1 MSGCEGE
8 GKVKIGV
15 GENVSYIV
23 QVYIRVQ
30 DVTLSRM
37 TMLYRRPRCT
47 TNTTKDIM
55 RMYVSASWRFGGLG
69 GEMCILRFVS
79 GNFFPEI
86 FRNAPLTEKAVS
98 LRSVHVVVVVG
109 KYPTHLSSSGLG
121 CLSQVSYVRHCT

>member
-23 QVYIRVQ
+23 QVFIRVQ

-37 TMLYRRPRCT
+37 TMLYRRPQCT
-47 TNTTKDIM
+47 TNTTKVIM

-79 GNFFPEI
+79 GNFFPGDFQERPFDRKSRWVQI
-86 FRNAPLTEKAVS
+86 CSRRAGRFEEQTSA
-98 LRSVHVVVVVG
+98 G
-109 KYPTHLSSSGLG
+109 
-121 CLSQVSYVRHCT
+121 